1 MTSSAK
7 KSPSTGNILLI
18 KKVINSTRDLN
29 TFKKKKKFKA
39 GKNQLK
45 NICKALSIF
54 WKSVQDKW
62 WQRGKL
68 EESCIQVLIF
78 KTPFITPGL

>member
-29 TFKKKKKFKA
+29 TLKKKKF
-39 GKNQLK
+39 
-45 NICKALSIF
+45 
-54 WKSVQDKW
+54 
-62 WQRGKL
+62 
-68 EESCIQVLIF
+68 
-78 KTPFITPGL
+78 